1 MRCYFRYLGHIV
13 AAEPLSNI
21 IDDEDAIKRAET
33 LLLNRQEKFS
43 EFEVWDG
50 DRLVYRFAIED
61 PEMITE

>member
-21 IDDEDAIKRAET
+21 IDDDDAIKQAEE
-33 LLLNRQEKFS
+33 LFLNRSEKFS

-50 DRLVYRFAIED
+50 ERLVYRFAIED